1 MSDDEKDAPDV
12 RAHDRAYDATK
23 RRLASGDDELIP
35 AEFANR
41 ILGGESPARV
51 WREYRGLTAKE
62 LAAQVGISETALG
75 EIESGDLSRV
85 ETLKRIA
92 VILNVDLDDL
102 I

>member
-12 RAHDRAYDATK
+12 RAYDAAK

-62 LAAQVGISETALG
+62 LAVQVGISEADLG
-75 EIESGDLSRV
+75 QIERV
-85 ETLKRIA
+85 LLQTLT
-92 VILNVDLDDL
+92 
-102 I
+102 

>member
-1 MSDDEKDAPDV
+1 MSDDEKFAPDV
-12 RAHDRAYDATK
+12 RAYDAAK

-41 ILGGESPARV
+41 ILNGESPVRV

-62 LAAQVGISETALG
+62 LAARVGISEADLG
-75 EIESGDLSRV
+75 QIESRDRSRV
-85 ETLKRIA
+85 EMLKRIA
-92 VILNVDLDDL
+92 VILSIDLDDL